1 MIYMKLR
8 KKLFL
13 FSLLFISIWI
23 IVMTIL
29 MDNTVIKG
37 YETLEHLRF
46 EWEVERALNGINGL
60 IESKETI
67 VNDWSKWDEAYRFVQ
82 NPTSIFIEENVTETL
97 FQDLHLNHILFFD
110 ARDELIIAKGYSHK
124 LENYTSVP
132 KELIDD
138 VLQFKNQSGLLYID
152 DRPLA
157 FTAYQVTDS
166 EGFENPL
173 GLFVFA
179 FYLDDLHLEYLSD
192 SLKED
197 IRIASKAAPLNEV
210 TTHYDIQTYS
220 TYSIAE
226 CYMSYLNT
234 PLALKFDVLLSHSI
248 TDLGKQMVKETLA
261 MFILS
266 FLLLSLL
273 MYFGVRHAVLRILS
287 ISASVSEISHSHDLK
302 KRLQIKGKDELGILG
317 NDINLMLTKI
327 ENMNR
332 QLTEYATFD
341 MMTGVL
347 NRRIGFEKLENLI
360 EAANTNHFDL
370 AISFIDINDLK
381 YVNDEYGHNSGD
393 QLIIDVSDILTANT
407 RTTDIL
413 CRLGGDEFLII
424 FPYCDEKQAH
434 ETLDRIKKDII
445 HFNSS
450 KNRQYSLS
458 ISNGIVEYDQLMSVD
473 EFVEKADTLMY
484 EDKKRIKEE
493 LLKLL

>member
-1 MIYMKLR
+1 M
-8 KKLFL
+8 
-13 FSLLFISIWI
+13 
-23 IVMTIL
+23 
-29 MDNTVIKG
+29 
-37 YETLEHLRF
+37 
-46 EWEVERALNGINGL
+46 
-60 IESKETI
+60 
-67 VNDWSKWDEAYRFVQ
+67 
-82 NPTSIFIEENVTETL
+82 
-97 FQDLHLNHILFFD
+97 
-110 ARDELIIAKGYSHK
+110 
-124 LENYTSVP
+124 
-132 KELIDD
+132 
-138 VLQFKNQSGLLYID
+138 
-152 DRPLA
+152 
-157 FTAYQVTDS
+157 
-166 EGFENPL
+166 
-173 GLFVFA
+173 FA
-179 FYLDDLHLEYLSD
+179 FYLDDIHLEHLSD

-197 IRIASKAAPLNEV
+197 IRIASKAVSLDKV
-210 TTHYDIQTYS
+210 TTHYDIQTYA

-226 CYMSYLNT
+226 CYMPYLNK
-234 PLALKFDVLLSHSI
+234 PLALQFDVLLSHNI

-317 NDINLMLTKI
+317 NDINLMLAKI

-381 YVNDEYGHNSGD
+381 YVNDQFGHNAGD

-450 KNRQYSLS
+450 KNRQYTLS

-493 LLKLL
+493 RLKL